1 MPRPH
6 HEAYDLT
13 DTEKR
18 DLIKL
23 IEQGKP
29 LPEKY
34 RFLLFDDKREVE
46 LVWNGKTR
54 EVCTAILPFQTLE
67 HIDEPRKE
75 KRDNDEL
82 GLDTGGRQVKGWT
95 NKLIWGDN
103 KLILSS
109 LKSGALRRQIED
121 AGGLKLIYIDPPFD
135 VGADFS
141 MDIEIG
147 GETFHKEPNLLEQIA
162 YRDTWGRGADSFIA
176 MIYERLILMRDL
188 MHPEG
193 SIYVHIDWRMNSA
206 VRLVMEEIFGK
217 SNYRN
222 EVTWVRAA
230 SHNDTV
236 DQLGRV
242 KDSILYFAKSDK
254 AHLHIQ
260 YTPYTPEYIAAEWRK
275 LPSGR
280 YYKAENMLD
289 PRGEMK
295 FYDFHGTVA
304 RWRATPENMEAL
316 WNAPQTEVPDSHGR
330 IKLGKDGKPIKRC
343 RIMFLDEMSGV
354 PLSDNWA
361 DIAYLAGGSKEAHGY
376 KTQKPEALLERILK
390 ASSNEGDLVADFFC
404 GSGTTAAVAEKLGRK
419 WIATDLGKFGIHTT
433 RKRLI
438 GVQRELKATGKSF
451 RAFEVLNLGRY
462 ERQAY
467 LNPAI
472 AGRLSGK
479 KRAEVLARK
488 EQEFRELILKAYKA
502 SPIDTGSFFH
512 GTAGSRLVVV
522 GPINLPV
529 GRLFVEEV
537 ITECRK
543 RGATRVD
550 VLAFEF
556 EMGLFP
562 AVLEEAKQKGI
573 DLGPK
578 TIPPEVFDRRA
589 VEKGQVRFHDVAYI
603 EVTPRFDKKNK
614 LALAVELTDFSVYYS
629 QGVADSI
636 AAELKEGKSEVTCE
650 QGKLIKLSK
659 DKDGVITRDVL
670 TKKWTDWVD
679 YWAVDFDYES
689 RKEIIKVAKNL
700 GVEGALPG
708 TASASEFIDFEERW
722 TGAFIFENEWQS
734 FRTRQDR
741 ELELKSA
748 AHTYAKPGRYTV
760 AIKVIDIFGND
771 TMSLVPV
778 TVG

>member
-1 MPRPH
+1 MARPTAEH
-6 HEAYDLT
+6 YELSDA
-13 DTEKR
+13 EKR

-23 IEQGKP
+23 IEQGRP

-34 RFLLFDDKREVE
+34 RFLLFADKREVE

-75 KRDNDEL
+75 KREEEEL

-109 LKSGALRRQIED
+109 LKSGGLRRQIED

-188 MHPEG
+188 LHEEG
-193 SIYVHIDWRMNSA
+193 SIYVHCDWRVSSYLHQ
-206 VRLVMEEIFGK
+206 VIGEVFGPD
-217 SNYRN
+217 NFRN
-222 EVTWVRAA
+222 EIVWKR
-230 SHNDTV
+230 
-236 DQLGRV
+236 RV
-242 KDSILYFAKSDK
+242 GSSSSVHESNRFGICTDVILYFARSEYTRLN
-254 AHLHIQ
+254 AQ
-260 YTPYTPEYIAAEWRK
+260 YNLDTGEYKKYIAEKFTLVDENGRRFQADNLGNPAPRPNLMYEFKGYKPPKNGWAISREKMEEWDK
-275 LPSGR
+275 EGR
-280 YYKAENMLD
+280 LYYPKD
-289 PRGEMK
+289 PE
-295 FYDFHGTVA
+295 
-304 RWRATPENMEAL
+304 
-316 WNAPQTEVPDSHGR
+316 GR
-330 IKLGKDGKPIKRC
+330 IRRKRY
-343 RIMFLDEMSGV
+343 LDELKGMPV
-354 PLSDNWA
+354 QNLWT
-361 DIAYLAGGSKEAHGY
+361 DISEINSQAAERVDYP
-376 KTQKPEALLERILK
+376 TQKPEALLERVLK
-390 ASSNEGDLVADFFC
+390 ASSNPGDLVADFFG
-404 GSGTTAAVAEKLGRK
+404 GSGTTAAVSEKLGRK
-419 WIATDLGKFGIHTT
+419 WIITDLGKFGIHTT

-438 GVQRELKATGKSF
+438 QVQRELKAGGKPF

-467 LNPAI
+467 LNI
-472 AGRLSGK
+472 GGRLTGK
-479 KRAEVLARK
+479 KKEQALARK
-488 EQEFRELILKAYKA
+488 EQEFRDLILKAYRA
-502 SPIDTGSFFH
+502 EPLPETGFFH
-512 GTAGSRLVVV
+512 GKNAGRLVVV

-543 RGATRVD
+543 RGASRVD

-562 AVLEEAKQKGI
+562 AVLDEARQKGI
-573 DLGPK
+573 DLAPK
-578 TIPPEVFDRRA
+578 AIPPEVFDKRA
-589 VEKGQVRFHDVAYI
+589 VEKGQVRFFDVAYI
-603 EVTPRFDKKNK
+603 EVAPRYDKRNTH
-614 LALAVELTDFSVYYS
+614 AVAVELTDFSVYYS
-629 QGVADSI
+629 QGLVDAI
-636 AAELKEGKSEVTCE
+636 AADLKEGKSEVVCE
-650 QGKLIKLSK
+650 QGKLLKVSK
-659 DKDGVITRDVL
+659 DKEGIITREVL

-689 RKEIIKVAKNL
+689 RREIIKVAKTM
-700 GVEGALPG
+700 GVEGGLPG
-708 TASASEFIDFEERW
+708 VVVAGEELLEFEERW
-722 TGAFIFENEWQS
+722 TGAYIFENEWQS

-741 ELELKSA
+741 DLELKSA
-748 AHTYAKPGRYTV
+748 LHTYAKPGRYTV
-760 AIKVIDIFGND
+760 AVKVIDIFGND
-771 TMSLVPV
+771 TMTLIPV
-778 TVG
+778 NVG

>member
-1 MPRPH
+1 MPRPTQT
-6 HEAYDLT
+6 AYDLT
-13 DTEKR
+13 DAEKR
-18 DLIKL
+18 DLIEL
-23 IEQGKP
+23 IKQGKP

-34 RFLLFDDKREVE
+34 RFLLFADKREVE

-67 HIDEPRKE
+67 HIDEPRQE
-75 KRDNDEL
+75 QSATEEL
-82 GLDTGGRQVKGWT
+82 GLDTGGRQIKGWT

-103 KLILSS
+103 KLILAS

-188 MHPEG
+188 MHEDG
-193 SIYVHIDWRMNSA
+193 SIYVHSDWRVNSFL
-206 VRLVMEEIFGK
+206 RTVMGEIFGPDNFVNQLCWRRTTAHGDAK
-217 SNYRN
+217 QG
-222 EVTWVRAA
+222 AQ
-230 SHNDTV
+230 HFDTV
-236 DQLGRV
+236 D
-242 KDSILYFAKSDK
+242 DTILFFAKSEEHKIWNTQYVPFSDEQIEQQYNKTEEDGRKYRLVTPTAAKPGGDTSYPWKGVTPPQGRFWAYTKAKMEEFDK
-254 AHLHIQ
+254 QGKLYYSNTGQ
-260 YTPYTPEYIAAEWRK
+260 PYIK
-275 LPSGR
+275 
-280 YYKAENMLD
+280 YY
-289 PRGEMK
+289 
-295 FYDFHGTVA
+295 
-304 RWRATPENMEAL
+304 
-316 WNAPQTEVPDSHGR
+316 
-330 IKLGKDGKPIKRC
+330 
-343 RIMFLDEMSGV
+343 LDERPGV
-354 PLSDNWA
+354 AASTIWA
-361 DIAYLAGGSKEAHGY
+361 DMLLAPTSKERVDY
-376 KTQKPEALLERILK
+376 PTQKPEKLLERILK

-438 GVQRELKATGKSF
+438 QVQRELKATGKPF

-467 LNPAI
+467 LNV
-472 AGRLSGK
+472 AGRLTGK
-479 KRAEVLARK
+479 KKEQALARK
-488 EQEFRELILKAYKA
+488 EQEFRELILKAYRA
-502 SPIDTGSFFH
+502 EPLPDAAFFH
-512 GTAGSRLVVV
+512 GKNGGRLVVV

-529 GRLFVEEV
+529 GRLFIEEV

-543 RGATRVD
+543 RGASRVD

-562 AVLEEAKQKGI
+562 AVLDEAKHKGI
-573 DLGPK
+573 DLAPK
-578 TIPPEVFDRRA
+578 TIPPEVFDKRA

-614 LALAVELTDFSVYYS
+614 LTVAVELSDFSVYYS
-629 QGVADSI
+629 QGLADAI
-636 AAELKEGKSEVTCE
+636 ATDLKEGKSEVVCE
-650 QGKLIKLSK
+650 AGKLIKLNK
-659 DKDGVITRDVL
+659 DKEGVITRDVL

-708 TASASEFIDFEERW
+708 TANVAEFLDFEERW
-722 TGAFIFENEWQS
+722 TGAYIFENEWQS
-734 FRTRQDR
+734 FRTRHKRD
-741 ELELKSA
+741 LELKTVV
-748 AHTYAKPGRYTV
+748 HTYAKPGRYTIAV
-760 AIKVIDIFGND
+760 KVIDIFGND
-771 TMSLVPV
+771 TMTLVPV
-778 TVG
+778 NMG